1 MNIKKGD
8 NVKVAVGKDK
18 GKSGKVI
25 QVFPKLGKVVVEGVN
40 VMVKYLKTRQQGQP
54 GQKVEF
60 AAPLAAANV
69 MAICPK
75 CAQPTRLG
83 VKMLAQ
89 PDGKERKVRICR
101 KCKEAI
107 E

>member
-8 NVKVAVGKDK
+8 NVKVTVGKDK

-25 QVFPKLGKVVVEGVN
+25 QVFPKLDKVVVEGVN
-40 VMVKYLKTRQQGQP
+40 VMIKYLKTRQQGQS

-60 AAPLAAANV
+60 AAPIAAANV
-69 MAICPK
+69 MAVCPK
-75 CAQPTRLG
+75 CAKPTRLG
-83 VKMLAQ
+83 VKELAQ
-89 PDGKERKVRICR
+89 PDGKARKVRICR

>member
-8 NVKVAVGKDK
+8 NVKVTVGKDR

-25 QVFPKLGKVVVEGVN
+25 QVFPALDKVVVEGVN
-40 VMVKYLKTRQQGQP
+40 VMIKYLKTRQQGQS

-60 AAPLAAANV
+60 AAPIAAANV
-69 MAICPK
+69 MAVCPK
-75 CAQPTRLG
+75 CAKPTRLG
-83 VKMLAQ
+83 VKELAQ
-89 PDGKERKVRICR
+89 PDGKVRKVRICR